1 MLVGCVLRHWPD
13 LLDPNARSSQCKTS
27 CVNFVADYVLRLAD
41 IQSDEKKIKLS
52 QTARDPPT
60 SEDGDSQLQASQK
73 DNKRQDTMGLG
84 TDDGFF
90 FSHHDFEMD
99 TKPNFR
105 TDRRA
110 DKTTEV
116 RSEMLGL
123 DGWEE
128 NSLTKVKQ
136 TKESSPNKKKLL
148 LKYHSHS
155 TMLKSL
161 MRYKMKADTL
171 RHVTESKQRMLGAL
185 CVQRRSLASDL
196 ATLMELVRTSRNHL
210 DNQREVN
217 RNLLLKIE
225 QLCGPSC
232 ARYKDKGTEIAEDQF
247 AHMAKQME
255 IFKTNLEDFAAKHK
269 DDIRKDPQFRLQFQ
283 EMCASIGV
291 DPLAS
296 SKGFWSEM
304 LGVGDFYYELGV
316 QIVEVCLASSHRNGG
331 LISIDELRDRVVAS
345 RGRNS
350 QDISIDDLLRAIKK
364 LRILGNGFTVLTVGN
379 TLLVQSVPG
388 ELTMDHTNILQLA
401 QKSGYVSKSQV
412 MKDLKWEE
420 ERSHRALV
428 KLSDIL

>member
-1 MLVGCVLRHWPD
+1 MHVSRSESDRKGRLLKLSGRIFNLLQILSLAVFAKHLLCYLYVKLKATENFSSPTSDDTSEVPDSQITEIEPVLWNSPLPSTGFGLDEVLVSLMLVGCVLRHWPD

-73 DNKRQDTMGLG
+73 DNKRQDTMGL
-84 TDDGFF
+84 
-90 FSHHDFEMD
+90 
-99 TKPNFR
+99 
-105 TDRRA
+105 DRRA

-232 ARYKDKGTEIAEDQF
+232 VSDVSG
-247 AHMAKQME
+247 
-255 IFKTNLEDFAAKHK
+255 N
-269 DDIRKDPQFRLQFQ
+269 DICSREVSTDRKDEF
-283 EMCASIGV
+283 
-291 DPLAS
+291 
-296 SKGFWSEM
+296 
-304 LGVGDFYYELGV
+304 
-316 QIVEVCLASSHRNGG
+316 
-331 LISIDELRDRVVAS
+331 
-345 RGRNS
+345 
-350 QDISIDDLLRAIKK
+350 
-364 LRILGNGFTVLTVGN
+364 
-379 TLLVQSVPG
+379 
-388 ELTMDHTNILQLA
+388 
-401 QKSGYVSKSQV
+401 
-412 MKDLKWEE
+412 
-420 ERSHRALV
+420 
-428 KLSDIL
+428 LSDA